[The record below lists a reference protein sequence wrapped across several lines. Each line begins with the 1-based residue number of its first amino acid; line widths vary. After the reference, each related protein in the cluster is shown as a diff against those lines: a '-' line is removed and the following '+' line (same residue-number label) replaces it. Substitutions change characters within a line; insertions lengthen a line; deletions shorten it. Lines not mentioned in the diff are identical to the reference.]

1 MKEISVFGEQAME
14 IQVGQIFIAK
24 SVEIETG
31 HKIILVPVINY
42 DKDSCPSYEVR
53 EQ

>member
-24 SVEIETG
+24 SVEIETSG
-31 HKIILVPVINY
+31 MTQM
-42 DKDSCPSYEVR
+42 S
-53 EQ
+53 